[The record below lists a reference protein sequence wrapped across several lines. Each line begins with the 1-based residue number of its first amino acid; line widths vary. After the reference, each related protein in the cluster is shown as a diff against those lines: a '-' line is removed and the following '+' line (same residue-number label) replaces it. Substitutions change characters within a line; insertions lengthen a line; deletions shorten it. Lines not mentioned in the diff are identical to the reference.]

1 MKKIGTNH
9 KKLQISQ
16 RSHGQGFY
24 PEGVV
29 SSSPALAE
37 QHDLAASLRWA
48 RGQKEDYPEG
58 VMPMIPAHREGA
70 QPLQGCLP
78 SVIQPTVD
86 HPKPAG
92 VSTVGWRSQPLRG

>member
-9 KKLQISQ
+9 EELQISQ

-37 QHDLAASLRWA
+37 QHDLAASLRWEG
-48 RGQKEDYPEG
+48 GQKEGNPEG
-58 VMPMIPAHREGA
+58 VVPMIPISRERA
-70 QPLQGCLP
+70 QPL
-78 SVIQPTVD
+78 VY
-86 HPKPAG
+86 
-92 VSTVGWRSQPLRG
+92 